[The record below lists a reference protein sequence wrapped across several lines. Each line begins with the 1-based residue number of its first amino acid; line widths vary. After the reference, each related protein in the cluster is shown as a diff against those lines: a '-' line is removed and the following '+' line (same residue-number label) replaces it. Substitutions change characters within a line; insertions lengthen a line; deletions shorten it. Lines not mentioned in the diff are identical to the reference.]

1 MSRFP
6 PIGHFVLVMSPL
18 TPGVMRSHIRSLA
31 IPTMR
36 TARRVASPARFAVL
50 IASLV
55 ALACRQSGD
64 NGGTIRI
71 GIAADLKRPN
81 MQTVL
86 RGVELAIDR
95 LNAESDGRQFEIAK
109 PPAQA
114 TGAVEI
120 AAALRD
126 DPRVVAVVGPADS
139 RSSRESAPIFA
150 DEDGEGRR
158 ALAAVSPT
166 STSISL
172 TGLSPW
178 LFRVCPS
185 DAASS
190 RAAARYVL
198 DSLGLRRATIM
209 YRNDS
214 YGRGWSTAFTQ
225 AYTAG
230 GGDVL
235 ERNPHL
241 ADMNEWRAYAGLV
254 KQTKPDIVLFPGSP
268 ADLAGL
274 VRSLRAI
281 GADTPVLGGDAV
293 SELEAQATEFSG
305 VRYIAFFQASRAQS
319 TQAKAFV
326 SAFTKKYGVPPE
338 QRSALAY
345 DATMLI
351 GRAALDGGATRAR
364 VQEYLA
370 SIGTTRPAVPGVTGP
385 ISFDQQHD
393 VVDKPVV
400 IATVGK

>member
-1 MSRFP
+1 
-6 PIGHFVLVMSPL
+6 
-18 TPGVMRSHIRSLA
+18 MRSHTRSFALPTERSICRTLHLVFTVGTLA
-31 IPTMR
+31 
-36 TARRVASPARFAVL
+36 ACSRVTDDRSA
-50 IASLV
+50 IH
-55 ALACRQSGD
+55 
-64 NGGTIRI
+64 I

-81 MQTVL
+81 MQTVF
-86 RGVELAIDR
+86 RGVELAIER
-95 LNAESDGRQFEIAK
+95 LNAEGNGRRFEMAK
-109 PPAQA
+109 PPAKA

-139 RSSRESAPIFA
+139 RSSREAAPIFA
-150 DEDGEGRR
+150 DEDGGGRR

-166 STSISL
+166 STSVSL

-198 DSLGLRRATIM
+198 DSLGYRRAAIV

-214 YGRGWSTAFTQ
+214 YGRGWTAAFTE

-230 GGDVL
+230 GGTVL

-241 ADMNEWRAYAGLV
+241 ADMNEWRAYAGVV
-254 KQTKPDIVLFPGSP
+254 KLTRPEIILFPGSP
-268 ADLAGL
+268 ADLVGF

-293 SELEAQATEFSG
+293 SELEAQATEFAG
-305 VRYIAFFQASRAQS
+305 VRYIAFFQASHVQ
-319 TQAKAFV
+319 TPDGKAFV

-351 GRAALDGGATRAR
+351 GHAALEAGASRAKVR
-364 VQEYLA
+364 DFLA
-370 SIGTTRPAVPGVTGP
+370 SIGNARQAVTGVTGP
-385 ISFDQQHD
+385 IAFDEQHD
-393 VVDKPVV
+393 AVDKPVV
-400 IATVGK
+400 IATVGR

>member
-1 MSRFP
+1 
-6 PIGHFVLVMSPL
+6 
-18 TPGVMRSHIRSLA
+18 MRSHTRSLVL
-31 IPTMR
+31 PTKR
-36 TARRVASPARFAVL
+36 SIRA
-50 IASLV
+50 ASLAV
-55 ALACRQSGD
+55 TLGALATGCDRSRD
-64 NGGTIRI
+64 DGGTIRI

-81 MQTVL
+81 MQTVF
-86 RGVELAIDR
+86 RGVELAIDQ
-95 LNAESDGRQFEIAK
+95 LNAEGGRRFELAK

-150 DEDGEGRR
+150 DEDGNGRR

-166 STSISL
+166 STSMTL

-190 RAAARYVL
+190 RAAARFVL
-198 DSLGLRRATIM
+198 DSLGFKRASIM

-214 YGRGWSTAFTQ
+214 YGRGWSAAFTD

-230 GGDVL
+230 GGIVL
-235 ERNPHL
+235 EKNPHF
-241 ADMNEWRAYAGLV
+241 ADMNEWRPYAGIV
-254 KQTKPDIVLFPGSP
+254 KLTRPEIVLFPGSP
-268 ADLAGL
+268 ADLAGF
-274 VRSLRAI
+274 VRSLRGI
-281 GADTPVLGGDAV
+281 NADTPVLGGDAV
-293 SELEAQATEFSG
+293 SELEAQASEFAG
-305 VRYIAFFQASRAQS
+305 VRYIAFFQASHIQ
-319 TQAKAFV
+319 TPEAKAFV

-351 GRAALDGGATRAR
+351 GHAVLEGGATRPR
-364 VQEYLA
+364 VRDFLA
-370 SIGTTRPAVPGVTGP
+370 SIGNARPAVAGVTGR
-385 ISFDQQHD
+385 IAFDQQHD

-400 IATVGK
+400 IATVGR

>member
-1 MSRFP
+1 
-6 PIGHFVLVMSPL
+6 
-18 TPGVMRSHIRSLA
+18 MRVFTRSLVVPIVLA
-31 IPTMR
+31 LTS
-36 TARRVASPARFAVL
+36 AAVGCT
-50 IASLV
+50 S
-55 ALACRQSGD
+55 SGD
-64 NGGTIRI
+64 DGGTIRI
-71 GIAADLKRPN
+71 GIAADLKRAN

-86 RGVELAIDR
+86 RGVELAIDQ
-95 LNAESDGRQFEIAK
+95 LNAEGGGRRFEIAK
-109 PPAQA
+109 PPVPA

-139 RSSRESAPIFA
+139 RSSREAAPIFA
-150 DEDGEGRR
+150 DEDGGGKR

-172 TGLSPW
+172 SGLSPW

-190 RAAARYVL
+190 RAAARFVL
-198 DSLGLRRATIM
+198 DSLGFTRATIM

-214 YGRGWSTAFTQ
+214 YGRGWSSAFTQ
-225 AYTAG
+225 AYAAG
-230 GGDVL
+230 GGQVL
-235 ERNPHL
+235 DHSPHL
-241 ADMNEWRAYAGLV
+241 ADMNEWRAYAGVV
-254 KQTKPDIVLFPGSP
+254 KQTRPEIVLFPGSP
-268 ADLAGL
+268 ADLAGF

-293 SELEAQATEFSG
+293 SELEAQSQEFSG
-305 VRYIAFFQASRAQS
+305 VRYIAFFQASRVRTAEG
-319 TQAKAFV
+319 KAFV

-351 GRAALDGGATRAR
+351 GRAALEAGANRQR
-364 VQEYLA
+364 VRDFLA
-370 SIGTTRPAVPGVTGP
+370 SVGTSRQPITGVTGS
-385 ISFDQQHD
+385 IAFDEQHD

-400 IATVGK
+400 IATVGR

>member
-1 MSRFP
+1 
-6 PIGHFVLVMSPL
+6 
-18 TPGVMRSHIRSLA
+18 MRSNIGSLA
-31 IPTMR
+31 IPIVR
-36 TARRVASPARFAVL
+36 PVRLSARRLAASVGL
-50 IASLV
+50 
-55 ALACRQSGD
+55 ALLGCTSAGD
-64 NGGTIRI
+64 DGGTVRI

-81 MQTVL
+81 MQTIL
-86 RGVELAIDR
+86 RGVELAIDQ
-95 LNAESDGRQFEIAK
+95 LNADGNGRRFEIAK
-109 PPAQA
+109 PPAPA

-150 DEDGEGRR
+150 DEEGGGRR

-166 STSISL
+166 STSVSL

-198 DSLGLRRATIM
+198 DSLGFRRASIM

-214 YGRGWSTAFTQ
+214 YGRGWSSAFTQ
-225 AYTAG
+225 AYAAG
-230 GGDVL
+230 GGTVL

-241 ADMNEWRAYAGLV
+241 ADMNEWRAYAGIV
-254 KQTKPDIVLFPGSP
+254 KQTRPEIVLFPGSP
-268 ADLAGL
+268 ADLTGF
-274 VRSLRAI
+274 VRALRAI

-293 SELEAQATEFSG
+293 SELEAQAQEFSG
-305 VRYIAFFQASRAQS
+305 VRYIAFFQASRVRTAE
-319 TQAKAFV
+319 ARAFV

-351 GRAALDGGATRAR
+351 GRAALENGANRAR
-364 VQEYLA
+364 VRDFLA
-370 SIGTTRPAVPGVTGP
+370 SVGTSRQAITGVTGS
-385 ISFDQQHD
+385 IAFDEQHD

-400 IATVGK
+400 IATVGR

>member
-1 MSRFP
+1 MP
-6 PIGHFVLVMSPL
+6 SPHS
-18 TPGVMRSHIRSLA
+18 GVMTSHTRSLVFLNA
-31 IPTMR
+31 PATR
-36 TARRVASPARFAVL
+36 WTARCALAFASL
-50 IASLV
+50 IA
-55 ALACRQSGD
+55 AACGEATD
-64 NGGTIRI
+64 DGGTIRI

-86 RGVELAIDR
+86 RGVELAVDR
-95 LNAESDGRQFEIAK
+95 LNAEGNGRRFEVAK
-109 PPAQA
+109 PPLKA

-120 AAALRD
+120 AASLRD

-150 DEDGEGRR
+150 DEDGSGRR

-190 RAAARYVL
+190 RAAAQYVL

-214 YGRGWSTAFTQ
+214 YGRGWSAAFTE
-225 AYTAG
+225 AYGAG
-230 GGDVL
+230 GGTVL

-254 KQTKPDIVLFPGSP
+254 KLTRPDIVLFPGSP
-268 ADLAGL
+268 ADLIGF

-281 GADTPVLGGDAV
+281 GADTPVLGGDAI
-293 SELEAQATEFSG
+293 SELEAQPAEFAG
-305 VRYIAFFQASRAQS
+305 VRYVAFFQASRVKSAE
-319 TQAKAFV
+319 AKAFV

-351 GRAALDGGATRAR
+351 GHAAVEGGATRPR
-364 VQEYLA
+364 VREFLA
-370 SIGTTRPAVPGVTGP
+370 SIGTTRQPVAGVTGS

-393 VVDKPVV
+393 VVNKPVV

>member
-1 MSRFP
+1 
-6 PIGHFVLVMSPL
+6 VLQ
-18 TPGVMRSHIRSLA
+18 TKRSIRAASLA
-31 IPTMR
+31 VT
-36 TARRVASPARFAVL
+36 L
-50 IASLV
+50 G
-55 ALACRQSGD
+55 ALATSGCD
-64 NGGTIRI
+64 RTRDDGGTIRI

-81 MQTVL
+81 MQTVF
-86 RGVELAIDR
+86 RGVELAIDQ
-95 LNAESDGRQFEIAK
+95 LNAEGGRRFELAK

-150 DEDGEGRR
+150 DEDGNGRR

-166 STSISL
+166 STSMTL

-190 RAAARYVL
+190 RAAARFVL
-198 DSLGLRRATIM
+198 DSLGFKRASIM

-214 YGRGWSTAFTQ
+214 YGLGWSAAFTD

-230 GGDVL
+230 GGIVL
-235 ERNPHL
+235 EKNPHF
-241 ADMNEWRAYAGLV
+241 ADMNEWRPYAGIV
-254 KQTKPDIVLFPGSP
+254 KLTRPEIVLFPGSP
-268 ADLAGL
+268 ADLAGF
-274 VRSLRAI
+274 VRSLRGI
-281 GADTPVLGGDAV
+281 NADTPVLGGDAV
-293 SELEAQATEFSG
+293 SELEAQASEFAG
-305 VRYIAFFQASRAQS
+305 VRYIAFFQASHIQ
-319 TQAKAFV
+319 TPEAKAFV

-351 GRAALDGGATRAR
+351 GHAALEGGATRPR
-364 VQEYLA
+364 VRDFLA
-370 SIGTTRPAVPGVTGP
+370 SIGNARPAVAGVTGR
-385 ISFDQQHD
+385 IAFDQQHD

-400 IATVGK
+400 IATVGR

>member
-1 MSRFP
+1 M
-6 PIGHFVLVMSPL
+6 MSPL
-18 TPGVMRSHIRSLA
+18 TPGVMRSHIPSLA
-31 IPTMR
+31 IPSLRIT
-36 TARRVASPARFAVL
+36 RRAASCARFAVL

-64 NGGTIRI
+64 SGGTIRI

-95 LNAESDGRQFEIAK
+95 LNAEGDGRQFEIAK

-126 DPRVVAVVGPADS
+126 DPSVVAVVGPADS

-172 TGLSPW
+172 TGISPW

-198 DSLGLRRATIM
+198 DSLGFRRATIM

-241 ADMNEWRAYAGLV
+241 ADLNEWRAYAGLV

-351 GRAALDGGATRAR
+351 GRAALEGGATRDQ

-370 SIGTTRPAVPGVTGP
+370 SIGTTRPAVSGVTGA
-385 ISFDQQHD
+385 ISFDKQHD

>member
-1 MSRFP
+1 
-6 PIGHFVLVMSPL
+6 
-18 TPGVMRSHIRSLA
+18 
-31 IPTMR
+31 
-36 TARRVASPARFAVL
+36 
-50 IASLV
+50 
-55 ALACRQSGD
+55 
-64 NGGTIRI
+64 
-71 GIAADLKRPN
+71 

-86 RGVELAIDR
+86 RGVELAIDQ
-95 LNAESDGRQFEIAK
+95 LNAEGNGRQFEIAK
-109 PPAQA
+109 PPIPA
-114 TGAVEI
+114 TSAVEI

-150 DEDGEGRR
+150 DEEGGGRR

-166 STSISL
+166 STSVSL
-172 TGLSPW
+172 SGLSPW

-198 DSLGLRRATIM
+198 DSLGFRRASIM

-225 AYTAG
+225 AYAAG
-230 GGDVL
+230 GGTVL

-241 ADMNEWRAYAGLV
+241 ADMNEWRAYAGIV
-254 KQTKPDIVLFPGSP
+254 KQTRPEIVLFPGSP
-268 ADLAGL
+268 ADLAGF

-293 SELEAQATEFSG
+293 SELEAQATEFTG
-305 VRYIAFFQASRAQS
+305 IRYVAFFQASRIR
-319 TQAKAFV
+319 TPEAKAFV

-351 GRAALDGGATRAR
+351 GRAAVEAGANRGR
-364 VQEYLA
+364 VREYLA
-370 SIGTTRPAVPGVTGP
+370 SVGSSRQAMTGVTGP
-385 ISFDQQHD
+385 IAFDEQHD

-400 IATVGK
+400 IATVGR

>member
-1 MSRFP
+1 MQ
-6 PIGHFVLVMSPL
+6 
-18 TPGVMRSHIRSLA
+18 TPRRAARPTRCAALLA
-31 IPTMR
+31 TL
-36 TARRVASPARFAVL
+36 A
-50 IASLV
+50 
-55 ALACRQSGD
+55 ALACQGPGD
-64 NGGTIRI
+64 DGGTIRI

-86 RGVELAIDR
+86 RGVELAIEQ
-95 LNAESDGRQFEIAK
+95 LNGEGDGRRFEIAK

-139 RSSRESAPIFA
+139 RSSREAAPIFA
-150 DEDGEGRR
+150 DEDGGGRR

-166 STSISL
+166 STSVSL

-198 DSLGLRRATIM
+198 DSLGFRRATIM

-214 YGRGWSTAFTQ
+214 YGRGWSAAFTQ

-235 ERNPHL
+235 ERNPHQ
-241 ADMNEWRAYAGLV
+241 ADMNEWRAYAGVV
-254 KQTKPDIVLFPGSP
+254 KLTKPDIVLFPGSP

-293 SELEAQATEFSG
+293 SELEAQATEFAG
-305 VRYIAFFQASRAQS
+305 VRYIAFFQASRVQS

-351 GRAALDGGATRAR
+351 GHAALEGATRTGVR
-364 VQEYLA
+364 EYLA
-370 SIGTTRPAVPGVTGP
+370 SIGSSRPAVTGVTGP
-385 ISFDQQHD
+385 ISFDQQQD